1 MATIK
6 SLFPDNMMENAIGN
20 ALTLETI
27 SSKLSYFYEQLHLLH
42 FQTTS
47 YAEHQALGIIYDKVG
62 DFQDEIVEKIMGYS
76 GKRIKAYK
84 IDVLKDYTNGMPN
97 QVVRDLVKFAK
108 DLEEFG
114 EANNMPD
121 IENVAQSLSGEAAQT
136 LYRLTLS

>member
-1 MATIK
+1 MALK
-6 SLFPDNMMENAIGN
+6 SLFPEEMMEGKGSG
-20 ALTLETI
+20 LTLETI
-27 SSKLSYFYEQLHLLH
+27 AGKLSFFYEQIHLLH

-47 YAEHQALGIIYDKVG
+47 FAEHEALGKIYDKVG
-62 DFQDEIVEKIMGYS
+62 DFQDEIIEKIMGYS

-84 IDVLKDYTNGMPN
+84 IDALKDYTSGMSN
-97 QVVRDLVKFAK
+97 QVVKELVKFAK

-121 IENVAQSLSGEAAQT
+121 IENVAQSLSGEAAQC

>member
-1 MATIK
+1 MAIK
-6 SLFPDNMMENAIGN
+6 SLFPDEMMENAIGN

-27 SSKLSYFYEQLHLLH
+27 SGKLSYFYEQLHLLH

-47 YAEHQALGIIYDKVG
+47 FAEHEALGKIYDKVG

-76 GKRIKAYK
+76 GRRIKAYK
-84 IDVLKDYTNGMPN
+84 IDVLKDYSSGAPN
-97 QVVRDLVKFAK
+97 QVVKELVSFAK
-108 DLEEFG
+108 QLEEFG

>member
-1 MATIK
+1 MALK
-6 SLFPDNMMENAIGN
+6 SLFPEEMMESKESST
-20 ALTLETI
+20 LTLETI
-27 SSKLSYFYEQLHLLH
+27 AGKLSYFYEQLHLLH

-47 YAEHQALGIIYDKVG
+47 FAEHEALGKIYDKVG

-76 GKRIKAYK
+76 GRRIKAFK
-84 IDVLKDYTNGMPN
+84 IDVLKDYTGGMPN
-97 QVVRDLVKFAK
+97 VVVRELVKFAK

>member
-1 MATIK
+1 
-6 SLFPDNMMENAIGN
+6 MESAGSSS
-20 ALTLETI
+20 LTLETI
-27 SSKLSYFYEQLHLLH
+27 AGKLSFYYEQLHLLH

-47 YAEHQALGIIYDKVG
+47 FAEHSALGTIYDKVG

-76 GKRIKAYK
+76 GKRVRAYK
-84 IDVLKDYTNGMPN
+84 IDVLKDYTSGMPN
-97 QVVRDLVKFAK
+97 QVVRELVTFAK

>member
-1 MATIK
+1 MAIK
-6 SLFPDNMMENAIGN
+6 SLFPDEMMENAIGN

-27 SSKLSYFYEQLHLLH
+27 SGKLSYFYEQLHLLH

-47 YAEHQALGIIYDKVG
+47 FAEHEALGKIYDKVG

-76 GKRIKAYK
+76 GRRIKAYK
-84 IDVLKDYTNGMPN
+84 IDVLKDYSSGASN
-97 QVVRDLVKFAK
+97 QVVKELVSFAK
-108 DLEEFG
+108 QLEEFG

>member
-1 MATIK
+1 MAIK
-6 SLFPDNMMENAIGN
+6 SLFPDEMMENAIGN

-27 SSKLSYFYEQLHLLH
+27 SGKLSYFYEQLHLLH

-47 YAEHQALGIIYDKVG
+47 FAEHEALGKIYDKVG

-76 GKRIKAYK
+76 GRRIKAYK
-84 IDVLKDYTNGMPN
+84 IDALKDYSSGAPN
-97 QVVRDLVKFAK
+97 QVVKELVSFAK
-108 DLEEFG
+108 QLEEFG

>member
-1 MATIK
+1 MAIK
-6 SLFPDNMMENAIGN
+6 SLFPNEMMENAIGN

-27 SSKLSYFYEQLHLLH
+27 SGKLSYFYEQLHLLH

-47 YAEHQALGIIYDKVG
+47 FAEHEALGKIYDRVG
-62 DFQDEIVEKIMGYS
+62 DLQDEIVEKIMGYT
-76 GKRIKAYK
+76 GRRIKAYK
-84 IDVLKDYTNGMPN
+84 IDVLKDYSSGMPN
-97 QVVRDLVKFAK
+97 QVVKELVSFAK
-108 DLEEFG
+108 QLEEFG

>member
-1 MATIK
+1 
-6 SLFPDNMMENAIGN
+6 
-20 ALTLETI
+20 
-27 SSKLSYFYEQLHLLH
+27 
-42 FQTTS
+42 
-47 YAEHQALGIIYDKVG
+47 
-62 DFQDEIVEKIMGYS
+62 MGYS
-76 GKRIKAYK
+76 GRRIKAFK
-84 IDVLKDYTNGMPN
+84 IDALKDYSGVMPN

>member
-1 MATIK
+1 MALK
-6 SLFPDNMMENAIGN
+6 SLFPEEMMEDKGSS
-20 ALTLETI
+20 LTLETI
-27 SSKLSYFYEQLHLLH
+27 AGKLSYFYEQLHLLH

-47 YAEHQALGIIYDKVG
+47 FAEHSALGTIYDKVG

-76 GKRIKAYK
+76 GRRIKAYK
-84 IDVLKDYTNGMPN
+84 IDVLKDYSSGMPN
-97 QVVRDLVKFAK
+97 QVVRELVKFAH

-121 IENVAQSLSGEAAQT
+121 IENIAQSLSGEASQT